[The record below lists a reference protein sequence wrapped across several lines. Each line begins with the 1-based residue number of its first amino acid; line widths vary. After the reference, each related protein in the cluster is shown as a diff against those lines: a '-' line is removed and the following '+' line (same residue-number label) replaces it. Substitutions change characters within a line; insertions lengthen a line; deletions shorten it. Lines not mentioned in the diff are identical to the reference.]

1 MTRFLG
7 LQFGERRSPRHRA
20 ANMPTFPKSH
30 EVANYSSVEAAQYLR
45 LKLED
50 VRRWVGEGIV
60 RSPGPGIS
68 FLNLLELHILKGLRR
83 EFRLPLQRIRRA
95 LEEYSETEYYEH
107 PFLDP
112 RLETDGIHLF
122 LHDGDEYLN
131 LNRPGQ
137 RGIPQILST
146 YLQRIYRLANG
157 EFQFFPFIVG
167 EDAQEPRTIQMSP
180 NIAFGRPVLA
190 QTGIATD
197 VIAGRFRARDSIA
210 DLAEE
215 YGVSPALIEDA
226 VRWELPQLNVAA

>member
-1 MTRFLG
+1 M
-7 LQFGERRSPRHRA
+7 PRYPNA
-20 ANMPTFPKSH
+20 YVVP
-30 EVANYSSVEAAQYLR
+30 NYSSVEAALYLR

-50 VRRWVGEGIV
+50 VRRWVNEGVV
-60 RSPGPGIS
+60 RSPSGGIS

-95 LEEYSETEYYEH
+95 IEEYSQTEHSEH

-112 RLETDGIHLF
+112 RLETDGMHLF

-131 LNRPGQ
+131 LNRPRQ
-137 RGIPQILST
+137 RGIPEILST
-146 YLQRIYRLANG
+146 YLQRIDRLPNG

-167 EDAQEPRTIQMSP
+167 DDSLEPRTIQMSP
-180 NIAFGRPVLA
+180 KIAFGRPVLA
-190 QTGIATD
+190 QTGIATE

-215 YGVSPALIEDA
+215 FGVSSSMIEDA
-226 VRWELPQLNVAA
+226 VRWELPQLNAAA

>member
-1 MTRFLG
+1 
-7 LQFGERRSPRHRA
+7 
-20 ANMPTFPKSH
+20 MPIFPKSY
-30 EVANYSSVEAAQYLR
+30 EVANYSPVEAALYLR
-45 LKLED
+45 LKLQD
-50 VRRWVGEGIV
+50 VRRWVGEGVV
-60 RSPGPGIS
+60 RSPGTGIS
-68 FLNLLELHILKGLRR
+68 FLNILELHILKGLRR
-83 EFRLPLQRIRRA
+83 QFGLPLQRIRRA
-95 LEEYSETEYYEH
+95 LEEYSETEYSDH

-122 LHDGDEYLN
+122 LHEGDEYLN
-131 LNRPGQ
+131 LNRPRQ

-146 YLQRIYRLANG
+146 YLQRIDRLSNS

-190 QTGIATD
+190 KTGIATD